1 MHNVRVKFYL
11 GQKKDCSL
19 GDSTSDGSE
28 KLLQRGRGDG
38 QYICDFG
45 EGGAHEIRHIFFFQ
59 KVSASH
65 EGAVITMKD
74 FSVFLGGDTRTE
86 LIKSAPENIGLSEDL
101 SCQSLL
107 PLP

>member
-1 MHNVRVKFYL
+1 
-11 GQKKDCSL
+11 
-19 GDSTSDGSE
+19 
-28 KLLQRGRGDG
+28 
-38 QYICDFG
+38 
-45 EGGAHEIRHIFFFQ
+45 
-59 KVSASH
+59 
-65 EGAVITMKD
+65 MKD